1 MLLFLEN
8 LGLAFLFFF
17 AGLEVIEKKVPRRAV
32 ARGSGGWA
40 ISLALGLTG
49 RDRARAGAGIDASWW
64 LIGIALATTALG
76 TLVPI
81 LSDAGLMP
89 TPIGRAVLGT
99 GVAGEFWPIVVISV
113 FLTGTYGAGQEI
125 VLLILFGGH
134 CRPGCLLWHCDRAR
148 RESSECCNRR

>member
-1 MLLFLEN
+1 MLGIVIGPEVLDWASPDAYILFLEN

-40 ISLALGLTG
+40 ISLALGLMVG
-49 RDRARAGAGIDASWW
+49 IVLEQAGVDASWW
-64 LIGIALATTALG
+64 LLGIALATTALG

-99 GVAGEFWPIVVISV
+99 GVAGEFWPIVFISISSPAR
-113 FLTGTYGAGQEI
+113 TA
-125 VLLILFGGH
+125 
-134 CRPGCLLWHCDRAR
+134 RAR
-148 RESSECCNRR
+148 RSYS